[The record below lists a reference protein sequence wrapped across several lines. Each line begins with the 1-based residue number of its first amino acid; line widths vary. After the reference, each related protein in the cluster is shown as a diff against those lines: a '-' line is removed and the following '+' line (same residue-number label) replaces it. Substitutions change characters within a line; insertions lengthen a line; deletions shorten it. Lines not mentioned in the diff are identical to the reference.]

1 MLIGTMNHPAR
12 DVLDEIEW
20 MAAMGMEFLDLTL
33 EPPAAAS
40 WRVNPHAIREA
51 LEKYG
56 LPVVGHTAFYLPMG
70 SAFEEV
76 RRACIV
82 ELRRCL
88 EAFATVGARWMNLHP
103 DRHAPMHDRAF
114 FIEQNI
120 RTFEELLPDA
130 RRLGVGLMIEN
141 LPGDYNSAPQLG
153 ELLDP
158 LPELGMH
165 LDIGHANLQV
175 PFNTTEE
182 ILLAYGTRLRHVHLH
197 DNRGGNADLHL
208 PLGAGNIDVR
218 RYVRALQRCGYD
230 GTITLEV
237 FTPDKHYLAY
247 SRDMLRRIWDEEAA
261 VRAADSGR
269 NGTGYAR
276 AESQSAPLLADRK

>member
-1 MLIGTMNHPAR
+1 MLIGAMNHPAR
-12 DVLDEIEW
+12 EVLDEIEW
-20 MAAMGMEFLDLTL
+20 MAAMGLDFLDLTL

-51 LEKYG
+51 LEKYR
-56 LPVVGHTAFYLPMG
+56 LPVVGHTAFYLPMA

-76 RRACIV
+76 RRASV
-82 ELRRCL
+82 AELRRCL

-120 RTFEELLPDA
+120 RTFQELLPDA

-158 LPELGMH
+158 VPELGLH

-175 PFNTTEE
+175 DYNTTEE

-197 DNRGGNADLHL
+197 DNRGGHADLHL

-237 FTPDKHYLAY
+237 FTADKHFLAY
-247 SRDMLRRIWDEEAA
+247 SRDVLRRMWDEEAA

-269 NGTGYAR
+269 NGAGYATD
-276 AESQSAPLLADRK
+276 ESHAPLLADRK